1 VVSNIKTGSIIVFH
15 DSVKAFKNL
24 EYTLPKVLK
33 YLDENNFQC
42 EAFYRIKLKAL
53 QLLLYY
59 TDKSIGV

>member
-1 VVSNIKTGSIIVFH
+1 VFEKCGFKYKTGSIIVFH

-42 EAFYRIKLKAL
+42 EAIN
-53 QLLLYY
+53 
-59 TDKSIGV
+59 TG

>member
-1 VVSNIKTGSIIVFH
+1 VFENVVSNIKPGIIVFH

-42 EAFYRIKLKAL
+42 EAI
-53 QLLLYY
+53 
-59 TDKSIGV
+59 